1 MQQSLQKAS
10 FALLSTCDKRFLQL
24 AVKSQVETKEMLA
37 HSVDAI
43 ALAGH
48 MSSKLSTLGREHLKP
63 SLRPEF
69 HAICANNAT
78 TISNLLFNLTEQIRD
93 AKETNRLAK
102 TVSGPSQQFDNNK
115 GYRRLSA
122 WLNKASEKHR
132 KSGSRPPFLVKGAA
146 RRGKRNPY
154 KTEPRPTRKKC
165 ITGKS

>member
-10 FALLSTCDKRFLQL
+10 FALLSACDKRFLQL

-69 HAICANNAT
+69 HAICTNNAT
-78 TISNLLFNLTEQIRD
+78 TISNLLFNLAEQIRD

-102 TVSGPSQQFDNNK
+102 TRWFTAAFFGEMRRSARQKKPFQTRNETNK
-115 GYRRLSA
+115 
-122 WLNKASEKHR
+122 K
-132 KSGSRPPFLVKGAA
+132 
-146 RRGKRNPY
+146 
-154 KTEPRPTRKKC
+154 
-165 ITGKS
+165 